1 MCQMTK
7 NLLTM
12 SSHTCS
18 LTLVTDWTILT
29 KTKAKTQTQKQKQKH
44 KKAKT
49 KTKAETKSDKQKH
62 MQFNIIYTG
71 WK

>member
-18 LTLVTDWTILT
+18 LALVTDWTVLT
-29 KTKAKTQTQKQKQKH
+29 KTKAKTQTQTPKSKR
-44 KKAKT
+44 
-49 KTKAETKSDKQKH
+49 KTKAKAKSEKQKH

-71 WK
+71 